1 MAESAQVNISK
12 FRGLR
17 LGRILVKMGEMKTI
31 GGQED
36 LIEDVA
42 LDLAKAKNSL

>member
-1 MAESAQVNISK
+1 MARRKA
-12 FRGLR
+12 
-17 LGRILVKMGEMKTI
+17 I

-42 LDLAKAKNSL
+42 MELARQRGLRA